1 RGPYVE
7 LRAVLDRLA
16 NAERDRN
23 QIGQER
29 EPDAERDR
37 DRQLLLD
44 ELENGGV
51 AKIALA
57 EIEARIIPQHDEE
70 ALVGRLVEAELLLQA
85 LDEFGI
91 EALRAAIFGGH
102 RVDCDGAAGLA
113 AGAELPAW
121 GAGDARGHAASTSAL
136 GEVRSRRHRAAN
148 AARCLVPRRRGEGR
162 ERVRRLRVFRII
174 RMRSSAIS

>member
-57 EIEARIIPQHDEE
+57 EVEARIIPQHDEE

-91 EALRAAIFGGH
+91 EALRTAIFRGH
-102 RVDCDGAAGLA
+102 RIDRDGAAGLA
-113 AGAELPAW
+113 AGAKIAA
-121 GAGDARGHAASTSAL
+121 GAAGDARGRAGIGAGELRNHALDWPA
-136 GEVRSRRHRAAN
+136 
-148 AARCLVPRRRGEGR
+148 GR
-162 ERVRRLRVFRII
+162 ELHHHERHQHDAEQRRDHE
-174 RMRSSAIS
+174 